1 MRLFGRVCFPH
12 IVLIEFGQVILRFFP
27 RAHLDDVGAFEIR
40 VLTFQEL
47 FACFVI
53 GHDTLERLIS
63 RHVIHPMGVWVAGVV
78 SKLKAEPVVERFGFG
93 FRDDTSHDIL
103 HEQLNAHSV
112 EKAHNV
118 WIILGPL
125 LAERV
130 TLTRDGIK
138 YLVLNLDFGKG

>member
-1 MRLFGRVCFPH
+1 MGSEMC
-12 IVLIEFGQVILRFFP
+12 
-27 RAHLDDVGAFEIR
+27 IR
-40 VLTFQEL
+40 
-47 FACFVI
+47 
-53 GHDTLERLIS
+53 DS
-63 RHVIHPMGVWVAGVV
+63 VIHPMGVWVAGVV
-78 SKLKAEPVVERFGFG
+78 PKLKAEPVVERFGFG